1 MRRISGGVVSEA
13 GEVVG
18 PTEED
23 PFALKWVDQRANI
36 LRAFL
41 FVWGDDG
48 VDHSAQDL
56 AEKSHAELV
65 ALCVQVQR
73 DRKRAIDK
81 PWVKSVP
88 EVWEVRGE
96 LDVPDFWDV
105 GTYV

>member
-1 MRRISGGVVSEA
+1 MSEA

-56 AEKSHAELV
+56 AEKSHTELV
-65 ALCVQVQR
+65 ALCVQAQR

-81 PWVKSVP
+81 PWVI
-88 EVWEVRGE
+88 WTFRIC
-96 LDVPDFWDV
+96 
-105 GTYV
+105 GTWVHVI